1 MSYGVWP
8 KYAFLRKILRKNL
21 DWKSWRWRTYSKC
34 SKYSKWRDKLENAIK
49 IYVPNLCLM
58 GVWPKYVFLRKILKK
73 NLDKKAWRWRMSNS
87 PSWAQ
92 RRNVNQL
99 FQIIS
104 IGVWPNYELLRELLK
119 KNINEKAWRWRMSS
133 KSSRHSGVR
142 IRRDKLRNVKI
153 SIFSKQYLMGSDLTT
168 RFTAFL
174 RKILRKN
181 LDEKS

>member
-8 KYAFLRKILRKNL
+8 NYA
-21 DWKSWRWRTYSKC
+21 
-34 SKYSKWRDKLENAIK
+34 
-49 IYVPNLCLM
+49 
-58 GVWPKYVFLRKILKK
+58 FLRKILKK

-142 IRRDKLRNVKI
+142 IRRDKLENAIK
-153 SIFSKQYLMGSDLTT
+153 SCFSKTYLMGSDLTT
-168 RFTAFL
+168 HSYEKSWG
-174 RKILRKN
+174 KILTRNLNDEGCQERDKRVRIRRDKLKN
-181 LDEKS
+181 VIKSSFSKPYLMGSDPNTWKSGQNLEDR